1 MTLRAVAPRRVASV
15 ALASAALPAVARA
28 HAGQPI
34 APHDIWSAWTW
45 SLAITVPLA
54 ATLVLYA
61 LGVRTLWRRAGTGRG
76 VRTTEA
82 GAFFVGWL
90 ALAVAL
96 VSPLHAMGESLF
108 SAHMAQHELLMTIA
122 APLLVLGRPIVPAL
136 FALSPAARRRVT
148 AVTGS
153 GWFRAAWARL
163 TRPGVAWT
171 LHAIAI
177 WGWHI
182 PAAYDATLDSE
193 LLHALQHL
201 SFLGTALLFWWT
213 VLRPAWS
220 TRGLGLISL
229 FTTMLHTGA
238 LGAILA
244 VSPRIFYPAYA
255 TTTQPWGMTPL
266 DDQQL
271 GGLIMWIPGGIAYL
285 VAALAMLAGSLRE
298 SERRARPWTENT
310 GMEVGWRAS

>member
-1 MTLRAVAPRRVASV
+1 MQPLLSARRAGQLLGALALAPSV
-15 ALASAALPAVARA
+15 ALA
-28 HAGQPI
+28 HEGQPI
-34 APHDIWSAWTW
+34 APHDLWRSWTFD
-45 SLAITVPLA
+45 LPITVPLVV
-54 ATLVLYA
+54 TLAIYV
-61 LGVRTLWRRAGTGRG
+61 LGVRTLWRRAGRGRG
-76 VRTTEA
+76 VRRWEA
-82 GAFFVGWL
+82 AAFVGGWL
-90 ALAVAL
+90 TLVLAL

-108 SAHMAQHELLMTIA
+108 SAHMAQHELLMTVA
-122 APLLVLGRPIVPAL
+122 APLLVLGRPVVPTL

-148 AVTGS
+148 GWTAGAV
-153 GWFRAAWARL
+153 FRSLWSTI
-163 TRPGVAWT
+163 TRPGVAWV

-182 PAAYDATLDSE
+182 PAAYDATLRSE
-193 LLHALQHL
+193 LAHALQHI

-213 VLRPAWS
+213 VLRPTWA
-220 TRGLGLISL
+220 TRGVGLVSL

-244 VSPRIFYPAYA
+244 VSPHLWYPAYA
-255 TTTQPWGMTPL
+255 DTTRAWGLAPL

-285 VAALAMLAGSLRE
+285 AAALVMLAGSLRE
-298 SERRARPWTENT
+298 SERRARPWTEHT